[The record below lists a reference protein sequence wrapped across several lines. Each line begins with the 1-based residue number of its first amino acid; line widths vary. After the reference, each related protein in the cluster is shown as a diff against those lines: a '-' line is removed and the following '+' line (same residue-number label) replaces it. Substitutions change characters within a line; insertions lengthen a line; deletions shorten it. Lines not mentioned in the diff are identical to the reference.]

1 MTKHRTECAKTI
13 SKLEKELGA
22 LKNKLYLQ
30 NKEYHSKNKDYIY
43 IQSKFSLEKKED
55 EVHYNEI
62 KNKKNFLDMDKQLY
76 LVSPEVKKVE
86 NIKINLNKKKEFARD
101 VENGLINK
109 YEVISLPKIDVNH
122 EQKIISSIFTEEE
135 MDKIKTLFLNQYQ
148 NDEQNFI
155 TFKEKVLELEKGGN
169 TSANPEEELKEEN
182 SGLEKEID
190 EYEGNALLEKMKLK
204 TKNLEVNK
212 TKLDYRKVLTKNI
225 KLKQEEK
232 NLKEK
237 LEKLKFKYNIM
248 LKAKNVHHDVD
259 DIIDGIN
266 NIVAGPNKNKKK
278 KIEENKAM
286 NDNNTKDVKENKNK
300 EIKENSA
307 DDN

>member
-1 MTKHRTECAKTI
+1 
-13 SKLEKELGA
+13 
-22 LKNKLYLQ
+22 
-30 NKEYHSKNKDYIY
+30 
-43 IQSKFSLEKKED
+43 
-55 EVHYNEI
+55 
-62 KNKKNFLDMDKQLY
+62 MDKQLY
-76 LVSPEVKKVE
+76 LVSPEIKKVE

>member
-76 LVSPEVKKVE
+76 LVSPEIKKVE

-148 NDEQNFI
+148 NDEKNFI
-155 TFKEKVLELEKGGN
+155 NFKEKVLEQK
-169 TSANPEEELKEEN
+169 KEEV
-182 SGLEKEID
+182 LRPI
-190 EYEGNALLEKMKLK
+190 LK
-204 TKNLEVNK
+204 RN
-212 TKLDYRKVLTKNI
+212 
-225 KLKQEEK
+225 
-232 NLKEK
+232 
-237 LEKLKFKYNIM
+237 
-248 LKAKNVHHDVD
+248 
-259 DIIDGIN
+259 
-266 NIVAGPNKNKKK
+266 
-278 KIEENKAM
+278 
-286 NDNNTKDVKENKNK
+286 
-300 EIKENSA
+300 
-307 DDN
+307 